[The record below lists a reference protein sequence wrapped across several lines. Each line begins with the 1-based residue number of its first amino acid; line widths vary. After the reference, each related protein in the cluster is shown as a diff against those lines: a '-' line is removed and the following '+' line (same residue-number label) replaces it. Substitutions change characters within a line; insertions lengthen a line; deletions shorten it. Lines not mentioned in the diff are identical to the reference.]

1 MLQFDLSAKQTYYFP
16 FLKESFVQLN
26 YKRLKFC
33 LFPHLQQVRQQ
44 NHNSGWSFKAQLQYK
59 QLSKSFQY
67 ITLSQ
72 KTVTTYERNY
82 VRHIIKE
89 NVLTVEIDKLFQS
102 QLKRQMILNW
112 LQNIYQAF

>member
-1 MLQFDLSAKQTYYFP
+1 MSLSTSTA
-16 FLKESFVQLN
+16 
-26 YKRLKFC
+26 
-33 LFPHLQQVRQQ
+33 RQQ

-82 VRHIIKE
+82 VRHIIKA

-112 LQNIYQAF
+112 LKNIYQAF